1 VAHVHEERHGLLQ
14 IFPERYLAAPAVV
27 ALCTIA
33 TWGFVAGRFLPSI
46 ARNCPPLHHE
56 PLGRLR
62 SKPRTT
68 WGEACGSI
76 EPLQHHLRLRLDAVL
91 QLLPSLK
98 GGEGAT
104 VHDVPGELELLNHSG
119 IHGLVLHLVCREL
132 QGDGGVAKR
141 APAEAAQ
148 THGESKVVSRVVVC
162 TYKQQP
168 RHKRNAGCP
177 RKLRDLLASYGNN
190 PSTCSTSWVYRRGG
204 SCYID
209 MPRRISCSGA
219 PRSLRV
225 KHTCGAGGADCTVVH
240 CASCIIMVESWC
252 VACAL
257 EVAARE
263 LARQL
268 AIRSDPA
275 GACEHFQ
282 SWHFHSRPCRELT
295 PASSGRGRAS
305 LPLLSAAGRV
315 LTSRARR
322 HQQERRGRGLRNRR

>member
-1 VAHVHEERHGLLQ
+1 VLRAAEQRPDEPLLEQLVRPAELDCLRVHTDVDGDNPFARLVHRGPRPRVHAWQHDIRAAAQLWLPNVQVAHVHEERHGLLQ

-68 WGEACGSI
+68 RGEACGSI

-104 VHDVPGELELLNHSG
+104 VHDVPGELELLDHSG

-148 THGESKVVSRVVVC
+148 THGESKVVSRVVLC

-177 RKLRDLLASYGNN
+177 RKLRD
-190 PSTCSTSWVYRRGG
+190 P
-204 SCYID
+204 
-209 MPRRISCSGA
+209 
-219 PRSLRV
+219 
-225 KHTCGAGGADCTVVH
+225 
-240 CASCIIMVESWC
+240 
-252 VACAL
+252 
-257 EVAARE
+257 ARE
-263 LARQL
+263 LW
-268 AIRSDPA
+268 
-275 GACEHFQ
+275 E
-282 SWHFHSRPCRELT
+282 
-295 PASSGRGRAS
+295 
-305 LPLLSAAGRV
+305 
-315 LTSRARR
+315 
-322 HQQERRGRGLRNRR
+322 